1 MSEANPAVVGGF
13 VIGAIALVVI
23 GLLVFGGTGWFVKH
37 NKYVAYFPGS
47 VKGLQVGAPVDF
59 RGVTIGQVTD
69 IKVLFNPKE
78 VSARLPAIMEI
89 DPTQIMEIDPT
100 QIEVTEPEEIISQSE
115 DAERLIAAGLRAQ
128 LQSQSLLTGLLF
140 VNLDFHPDAP
150 ARLVGGD
157 EPYPEIP
164 TMPSGLEQLQQSAG
178 DVAMRLPALVDQLNG
193 LLTD

>member
-1 MSEANPAVVGGF
+1 MFLDPETKSQLATGDPARPRPGCEGG
-13 VIGAIALVVI
+13 
-23 GLLVFGGTGWFVKH
+23 
-37 NKYVAYFPGS
+37 
-47 VKGLQVGAPVDF
+47 
-59 RGVTIGQVTD
+59 
-69 IKVLFNPKE
+69 KV
-78 VSARLPAIMEI
+78 
-89 DPTQIMEIDPT
+89 
-100 QIEVTEPEEIISQSE
+100 
-115 DAERLIAAGLRAQ
+115 RLIAAGLRAQ